1 MYGTISLAFLVT
13 ASSVLMGH
21 YQSLRDNLDCDAMC
35 VGSMTSVRSTLTLVG
50 STIIGRASDSK
61 ALDNTLGG
69 ARRAFLI
76 LGVLA
81 SAVELA
87 IASQAT
93 SISMLWISMVPS
105 ALFQQNFN
113 VLKALYGEY
122 HGPSATAAE
131 RAGSAG
137 KLGMAVGLA
146 FMVGPLLSSVLF
158 STLPHAALFASV
170 CLGLAMAFLI
180 LLPRPPTTAVV
191 VADDEKDS
199 MSPSSSSGTSKS
211 VHNPTKSLSS
221 SFLRRLVP
229 DLVPA
234 AQTPPAIF
242 IMVCRICMALA
253 FHIFQTIWALA
264 LRERFH
270 FGPKDYGRY
279 YAFIGFGFAMSQGF
293 VAKALLENYG
303 TTDKE
308 RTRLLLLCAI
318 LLGGG
323 RLCAY
328 QTDDIVVVYVLFWFI
343 ITALGVIN
351 TIFTADTT
359 KIANPTELGG
369 LFGVLGSVE
378 SLAGIAGPI
387 FGGTLAKIHPVR
399 GPLFAV
405 VCLYGTVFIMVYRGY
420 ERVVCRSKLSTDG
433 DSEVLD
439 QSYDPKKDD

>member
-1 MYGTISLAFLVT
+1 
-13 ASSVLMGH
+13 MGH
-21 YQSLRDNLDCDAMC
+21 YQSLRDSLDCDAMC
-35 VGSMTSVRSTLTLVG
+35 VGSMTSVRSTLALVG

-61 ALDNTLGG
+61 TLDNTLGG

-81 SAVELA
+81 AAIELA

-93 SISMLWISMVPS
+93 SITMLWMSMVPS

-146 FMVGPLLSSVLF
+146 FMIGPLLSSILF
-158 STLPHAALFASV
+158 STLPQAALFASV
-170 CLGLAMAFLI
+170 CLGLAMAFLV
-180 LLPRPPTTAVV
+180 LLPRPPTDATIAV
-191 VADDEKDS
+191 DEKNS
-199 MSPSSSSGTSKS
+199 KIPSSSTGKGESIDD
-211 VHNPTKSLSS
+211 VPTKSMLS
-221 SFLRRLVP
+221 SFLSRLVP

-234 AQTPPAIF
+234 ARTPPAIF
-242 IMVCRICMALA
+242 IMVSRICMALA
-253 FHIFQTIWALA
+253 FHIFQTIWAVA
-264 LRERFH
+264 LRERFN

-279 YAFIGFGFAMSQGF
+279 YGFIGFGFAMSQGLF
-293 VAKALLENYG
+293 AKVLLEKYG
-303 TTDKE
+303 STDRD
-308 RTRLLLLCAI
+308 RTRLLLVCAV

-328 QTDDIVVVYVLFWFI
+328 LTNDLVVVYVLFWFI

-359 KIANPTELGG
+359 KIANPNELGG

-378 SLAGIAGPI
+378 SLAGIVGPI
-387 FGGTLAKIHPVR
+387 LGGTLAKIHPIQ
-399 GPLFAV
+399 GPLVAV
-405 VCLYGTVFIMVYRGY
+405 VGLYGIVFVMVYRDY
-420 ERVVCRSKLSTDG
+420 ERLVCQSKLSIG
-433 DSEVLD
+433 GEV
-439 QSYDPKKDD
+439 SKNVNESFDPKKDD